1 MDLELCV
8 DSSKLPF
15 PSVPAGS
22 ALALG
27 QDPEAELGVTEA
39 KAQREGGG
47 CLALWSFLAPVESL
61 CKQEEPVMPVLL
73 CWDEQG
79 RDEGWCLPTSAGALS
94 ASQISSCRCK
104 KQVVPVGRRLLV
116 RALGLLQCQGGALCY
131 HRGILEDEAL
141 REVPLI
147 PGHVISLYMLAV
159 LLILNSALLPRAGN

>member
-47 CLALWSFLAPVESL
+47 CSALWSFPAPLESL
-61 CKQEEPVMPVLL
+61 CKQELEMPALL

-79 RDEGWCLPTSAGALS
+79 RDEGWCVPTSAGALS
-94 ASQISSCRCK
+94 ASHVSSCRCK

-116 RALGLLQCQGGALCY
+116 VRALGLLQCQGGASCC
-131 HRGILEDEAL
+131 HRGILEAEAL